1 MIADIFEQYNYAVV
15 IVLMMTGLYVV
26 FSSRNLIKKLVGLS
40 IFQTSVFLLYITI
53 SKVSGGQPPILE
65 KSYGKEGGD
74 YAVDKVIE
82 LAAAEG
88 GAYGGYATDLLYSN
102 PLPHVLI
109 LTAIVVGV
117 ATLSIGLA
125 LVVRARIMDIT
136 PYMPAWLFEH
146 GAAFLI
152 AVPLIMAA
160 IMAVLPSKR
169 LAWWTTTALTIILAV
184 SALALAQFEM
194 ANGMPVYTMGGWAP
208 PHGISL
214 VIDALSAPV
223 LLLIAAMAVVTM
235 IYAMPA
241 TIAEI
246 EAKKRAPFYAAF
258 LLCMAGLMGMVIT
271 GDAFNVFVFLEVSS
285 ISTYVLVA
293 MGASRD
299 RRALVSAYNYL
310 IMGSIGATFFVIG
323 IGFLYME
330 TGTLNMADMARILA
344 NLEGGSRVSMVAFGF
359 IIVGLGLKLAM
370 FPLHTWLPGA
380 YAYSPTPVTTFLAS
394 TATKAALY
402 LMIRFTFFVF
412 NPEFDYVAATLTY
425 LIVGLGVAGML
436 FASLQAIFQTDAR
449 RTLAFSSV
457 AQVGYMLLGI
467 GIATTAS
474 VAAGYLHLIN
484 HAIIKGGLFLA
495 VGAMWYRFGITR
507 TEDFRGLSKTMPWTM
522 GAFMICGFSLIGV
535 PFTAGFVSKVALAEA
550 AAEQGYW
557 WSVAIIMITS
567 ILAVIYIGRILMNA
581 YFQNPP
587 EVDGVTVARN
597 EAPLM
602 MLVPMWVLA
611 LSSIAI
617 GMNIFGASDIIVSA
631 SERASEL
638 MLSAGG

>member
-1 MIADIFEQYNYAVV
+1 
-15 IVLMMTGLYVV
+15 
-26 FSSRNLIKKLVGLS
+26 
-40 IFQTSVFLLYITI
+40 
-53 SKVSGGQPPILE
+53 
-65 KSYGKEGGD
+65 
-74 YAVDKVIE
+74 
-82 LAAAEG
+82 
-88 GAYGGYATDLLYSN
+88 
-102 PLPHVLI
+102 
-109 LTAIVVGV
+109 
-117 ATLSIGLA
+117 
-125 LVVRARIMDIT
+125 MDIT
-136 PYMPAWLFEH
+136 PYIPPWLLEH

-152 AVPLIMAA
+152 AIPLILAA
-160 IMAVLPSKR
+160 ITAILPGRKI
-169 LAWWTTTALTIILAV
+169 AWWTTTFITIVLAIT
-184 SALALAQFEM
+184 ALALAQYELE
-194 ANGMPVYTMGGWAP
+194 NGMSIYQMGGWAP

-223 LLLIAAMAVVTM
+223 LVLIASMAVITM

-246 EAKKRAPFYAAF
+246 EPKKRAPFYAAF

-285 ISTYVLVA
+285 ISTYALVA

-299 RRALVSAYNYL
+299 RRALVAAYNYL

-344 NLEGGSRVSMVAFGF
+344 DMEGGSRVSMVAFGF
-359 IIVGLGLKLAM
+359 IIVGLGLKLAL
-370 FPLHTWLPGA
+370 FPLHMWLPGA
-380 YAYSPTPVTTFLAS
+380 YAYSPTPVTAFLAS

-402 LMIRFTFFVF
+402 LLIRFTFFVF
-412 NPEFDYVAATLTY
+412 NPEFDYVGAILAY
-425 LIVGLGVAGML
+425 LIVGLGVVGML
-436 FASLQAIFQTDAR
+436 FASLQAIFQTDVR

-467 GIATTAS
+467 GVATTAS

-484 HAIIKGGLFLA
+484 HAVIKGGLFLA

-507 TEDFRGLSKTMPWTM
+507 TEDFRGLSKTMPLTM
-522 GAFMICGFSLIGV
+522 GAFTICGFSLIGV

-557 WSVAIIMITS
+557 WSVGIIMMSS
-567 ILAVIYIGRILMNA
+567 ILAVIYIGRILMTA
-581 YFQNPP
+581 YFQDPP
-587 EVDGVTVARN
+587 KVDGVVVARN

-602 MLVPMWVLA
+602 MLIPMWILA

-617 GMNIFGASDIIVSA
+617 GMNIFGASDIIVNA
-631 SERASEL
+631 SERASDL
-638 MLSAGG
+638 MLSTSGPR